1 LENLVDAARSTV
13 RGGLYVLIGNV
24 LSTGLLGLT
33 SIVMARILGP
43 EDYGLYS
50 LALIPASLISSLIAL
65 GINSAIINFVAKRSK
80 RGEEGEVRKVVTYG
94 GIYSL
99 VSGLFSALLLLL
111 ASDFFASY
119 LIRRESLSSLVAIT
133 SLALF
138 GQNLLNF
145 SISALYGLNDM
156 RTASAVRVLQAI
168 TKLTAVLTL
177 LLLGFKTY
185 GAILGHSLSYLLAGL
200 VSVLI
205 IRKLLGG
212 INGVRA
218 LLLEGPK
225 VLKEMLSYGIPLY
238 LSSLLL
244 SLNFQVNNIIL
255 AAFTTNVEIGNYSVA
270 SKLISLITLISSPI
284 SITLF
289 PTFSR
294 FDLEKE
300 RNELSRVLKWSVK
313 YTALLLVPS
322 SAYLTLLSSQ
332 LISLVYGKVYKLAPL
347 YLSLLTINYLYAGLG
362 SLTFGP
368 FFNGIGLTR
377 VTFTITSLT
386 FAIAV
391 SLALPFT
398 LTLRVPGL
406 ILANL
411 MGALAGV
418 TYGLMKVKKL
428 GFNVDLTSSLK
439 VYLSTSITS
448 LITWILKLVLPFK
461 NSLLT
466 LVLLTPS
473 YLTLYL
479 LSLPLTKAITL
490 DDLRI
495 LRAIFKGFK
504 PLYGPLEYFLSLEER
519 VIRIVG

>member
-1 LENLVDAARSTV
+1 
-13 RGGLYVLIGNV
+13 
-24 LSTGLLGLT
+24 
-33 SIVMARILGP
+33 
-43 EDYGLYS
+43 
-50 LALIPASLISSLIAL
+50 
-65 GINSAIINFVAKRSK
+65 
-80 RGEEGEVRKVVTYG
+80 
-94 GIYSL
+94 
-99 VSGLFSALLLLL
+99 
-111 ASDFFASY
+111 
-119 LIRRESLSSLVAIT
+119 
-133 SLALF
+133 
-138 GQNLLNF
+138 
-145 SISALYGLNDM
+145 
-156 RTASAVRVLQAI
+156 
-168 TKLTAVLTL
+168 
-177 LLLGFKTY
+177 
-185 GAILGHSLSYLLAGL
+185 
-200 VSVLI
+200 
-205 IRKLLGG
+205 
-212 INGVRA
+212 
-218 LLLEGPK
+218 
-225 VLKEMLSYGIPLY
+225 MLSYGIPLY